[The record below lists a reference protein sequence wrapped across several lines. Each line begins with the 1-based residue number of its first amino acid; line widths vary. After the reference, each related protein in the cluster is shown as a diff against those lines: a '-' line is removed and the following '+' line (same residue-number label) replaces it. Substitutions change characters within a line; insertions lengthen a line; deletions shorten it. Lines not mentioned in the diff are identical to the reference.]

1 MLIFYAF
8 FSCQVAKL
16 NKRFGKTL
24 RWYVPQGTKQWM
36 NDSGCENVIEL
47 SWGEED
53 TFKIPKVGLDSQ
65 KIVDD
70 TDKVVSD
77 TSRIVA
83 ESNSNDTRSIKFVF
97 APSQHW
103 CTRTWTD
110 KNTRL
115 WGSWIM
121 VGPKHKAYF
130 AGDTGY
136 CHTFKIVGKLY
147 GPFDIA
153 AIPIGAYR
161 PRWVEFYILSD
172 SEKN

>member
-1 MLIFYAF
+1 
-8 FSCQVAKL
+8 
-16 NKRFGKTL
+16 
-24 RWYVPQGTKQWM
+24 M

-53 TFKIPKVGLDSQ
+53 TFKIPKAGLDSQ
-65 KIVDD
+65 KVVDD

-77 TSRIVA
+77 TSKNVTDETI
-83 ESNSNDTRSIKFVF
+83 SIKFVF

-103 CTRTWTD
+103 CTRTWKD

-121 VGPKHKAYF
+121 VGPKHRAYF

-136 CHTFKIVGKLY
+136 CHTFKIVGTLY

-161 PRWVEFYILSD
+161 PR
-172 SEKN
+172 